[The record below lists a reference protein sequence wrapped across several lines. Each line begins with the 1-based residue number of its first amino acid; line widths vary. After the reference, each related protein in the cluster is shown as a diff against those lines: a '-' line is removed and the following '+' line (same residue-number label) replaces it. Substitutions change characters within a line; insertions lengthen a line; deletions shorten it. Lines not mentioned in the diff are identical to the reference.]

1 MGKKLLVIGGGAA
14 GFFCAVNAARMAPG
28 LEVKI
33 IEKTSQL
40 LSKVRVSGG
49 GRCNVTHACYE
60 ITEMANRYPRGRNFI
75 KKSFRRFFTRD
86 TIAWFAERGV
96 ELKTEPDGRMFPVAN
111 SSETIINCLMR
122 EADRYGVEL
131 LLNLQVNN
139 LKRDEQGWTV
149 NAVRG
154 AEQLA
159 MQADFVC
166 IATGGYPKQEQ
177 YAWMASLGHHFV
189 PPSPSLFTFNAPGH
203 PITKLMGVAVIEA
216 EVKIPE
222 LKHKEHGPLMIT
234 HWGLSGPAV
243 IRLSAWLAKELESR
257 QYKAGVV
264 INWLPEFNEN
274 SFRDYIIFYRDRH
287 GSIRLRSRSP
297 FGLPQRLWEFLLGE
311 SNIGDEKWA
320 EVSASSQN
328 KLIRN
333 VVAYQI
339 RISGKTTFKE
349 EFVTAGGVSLLE
361 VDPDTMQSR
370 KQPSLYFA
378 GEVLDVDGITG
389 GYNFQHAWTSG
400 FNAAQDIA
408 GKSLI

>member
-1 MGKKLLVIGGGAA
+1 
-14 GFFCAVNAARMAPG
+14 
-28 LEVKI
+28 
-33 IEKTSQL
+33 
-40 LSKVRVSGG
+40 
-49 GRCNVTHACYE
+49 
-60 ITEMANRYPRGRNFI
+60 
-75 KKSFRRFFTRD
+75 
-86 TIAWFAERGV
+86 
-96 ELKTEPDGRMFPVAN
+96 
-111 SSETIINCLMR
+111 
-122 EADRYGVEL
+122 
-131 LLNLQVNN
+131 
-139 LKRDEQGWTV
+139 
-149 NAVRG
+149 
-154 AEQLA
+154 
-159 MQADFVC
+159 
-166 IATGGYPKQEQ
+166 
-177 YAWMASLGHHFV
+177 
-189 PPSPSLFTFNAPGH
+189 
-203 PITKLMGVAVIEA
+203 
-216 EVKIPE
+216 
-222 LKHKEHGPLMIT
+222 
-234 HWGLSGPAV
+234 
-243 IRLSAWLAKELESR
+243 
-257 QYKAGVV
+257 VV